1 MRSKFKTPSST
12 SPTGSRRGCLCD
24 DNTYSTKCCDGSLQ
38 AQGIGSTTRIKIN
51 DFLLQENRDFLLK
64 EDNSKII
71 L

>member
-1 MRSKFKTPSST
+1 MAKDKFKTPSST

-38 AQGIGSTTRIKIN
+38 AQGIGVTTKVN
-51 DFLLQENRDFLLK
+51 SFLLQENRGLILT
-64 EDNSKII
+64 ENNGKII